1 MEPSHQVLARLERI
15 GALDRNGAAPAE
27 LLAELR
33 ELVREAEAC
42 TRDCEAAAQEGS
54 ETTEHETGE
63 VVARLRTALARDI
76 IG

>member
-42 TRDCEAAAQEGS
+42 TRDREAAAQEGS